1 MKTIQSVI
9 QKSLVRSAV
18 LIILAIFLLT
28 NLGLT
33 FMFSRYVAN
42 IRANEIHMSTEAALQ
57 MLADG
62 ELTSEETTTLR
73 QTANQSSLHVKLYTN
88 DHEILFDSLVSGNG
102 NKRNLLS
109 KEKKVIDL
117 SELLYAQKNL
127 ITEQDTP
134 IIFEYGQQTGWLVH
148 QEDIGFLL
156 GVNAIYLIMLFIA
169 IPTVLYFSKWLS
181 RQLASPIVQIQLATE
196 KIHSG
201 AYHDVH
207 IDRSQTVELDALA
220 SAIEDLA
227 FQLDHQETLRRRL
240 TTDVAHE
247 LRSPLAVIRSQLE
260 GMSDGVLDL
269 SPERFHRLDSEV
281 VRLTKLIDDLG
292 ELNLLENDQYKL
304 HLEQVD
310 LSALTA
316 DIVKEHVS
324 FFESKDLVLE
334 AEIEASVHWTIDRE
348 RFKQILVNLLSNSFK
363 YTDEGNVKVSLF
375 KKLNE
380 VILEV
385 EDTGTGIS
393 ENDLP
398 FIFQRFYRADLSR
411 SRDTGGAGIGL
422 AITKQLVL
430 AQGGRIEAESFINK
444 GTKIRICFTTSS

>member
-9 QKSLVRSAV
+9 QRSLVKSAV
-18 LIILAIFLLT
+18 LIILAIFLMT

-33 FMFSRYVAN
+33 YMFSQYVAN

-57 MLADG
+57 ILADG
-62 ELTSEETTTLR
+62 TLTSEESTALR
-73 QTANQSSLHVKLYTN
+73 QTANQSSLHVKLYTKE
-88 DHEILFDSLVSGNG
+88 HELLFDSLISGNG

-109 KEKKVIDL
+109 KEKTVIDL
-117 SELLYAQKNL
+117 SQLKYQQISLV
-127 ITEQDTP
+127 TEDGKP
-134 IIFEYGQQTGWLVH
+134 FIFEYGQQTGWLVH
-148 QEDIGFLL
+148 QEDIGFLI
-156 GVNAIYLIMLFIA
+156 GVNAIYLIMLFLA

-181 RQLASPIVQIQLATE
+181 NQLAKPIVQIQRATE
-196 KIHSG
+196 KIHKGS
-201 AYHDVH
+201 YHDVH

-227 FQLDHQETLRRRL
+227 FQLDHQENLRRRL
-240 TTDVAHE
+240 TTDLAHE

-260 GMSDGVLDL
+260 GMADGVLDL

-281 VRLTKLIDDLG
+281 VRLTKLIEDLG
-292 ELNLLENDQYKL
+292 ELNLLENEQFKL
-304 HLEQVD
+304 HMEQVD
-310 LSALTA
+310 LSVLTA
-316 DIVKEHVS
+316 DIVNEHLS

-334 AEIEASVHWTIDRE
+334 AEIEVGVHWTIDRE

-393 ENDLP
+393 EKDLP

-422 AITKQLVL
+422 AITKQLVVAL
-430 AQGGRIEAESFINK
+430 GGQIEARSTLNK
-444 GTKIRICFTTSS
+444 GTQIRITFTSPS